1 MRGKR
6 KLVVTTVYEP
16 TLSEIEQAKEIA
28 VFLQL
33 PYVKRGRRSLGN
45 LRKLCQID
53 TLIVAADSGPK
64 ISTPDGELFFHIGM
78 AALRIKNFRDGKPD
92 HMAAA
97 MELSQGVSV
106 LDCTLGL
113 GTDAI
118 VASML
123 TGERGAVIGLEA
135 SELIAFITGWGLANL
150 SAEANDITAAMRRID
165 VISADYRQYLPTL
178 PDNYVDIVYFDPMF
192 RRPVHRSSGIR
203 PLREFADTGCLLEAD
218 LRQACRVAKRRVVVK
233 ETHGSPE
240 FKRLGIT
247 TLVGGKYS
255 SVQYGVIE
263 QEGC

>member
-1 MRGKR
+1 M
-6 KLVVTTVYEP
+6 VVTTVYEP

-45 LRKLCQID
+45 LRQLCQID

-64 ISTPDGELFFHIGM
+64 VSTPDGELFFHIGM
-78 AALRIKNFRDGKPD
+78 AALRIKNYRDGKPD

-97 MELSQGVSV
+97 MELSQGDSV

-123 TGERGAVIGLEA
+123 TGGRGAVIGLEA
-135 SELIAFITGWGLANL
+135 SALVAFITGWGLANL
-150 SAEANDITAAMRRID
+150 SADVNDITSAMRRIG
-165 VISADYRQYLPTL
+165 VISTDYRHYLPTL

-203 PLREFADTGCLLEAD
+203 PLRDFADTGCLREDD
-218 LRQACRVAKRRVVVK
+218 LREACRVAKRRVVVK

-255 SVQYGVIE
+255 SIQYGVIE